1 VTSSV
6 AEAYNATGPAWQVGP
21 GRVYD
26 RLADVVADACPVPL
40 AGALVL
46 DLGAGTGAATR
57 AAQRR
62 GGDVVAVDVAIGML
76 AVGAASRPPGAVGD
90 VLALPFSD
98 GAFDVVLA
106 AFSLTHVHDPAAG
119 LREAVRVLRPGG
131 GLVAASY
138 ADDDVHPVKEA
149 TEAASRDRG
158 WREDPWYEVVR
169 METAPRL
176 ATVERV
182 AEVAD
187 RAGLTGAGVAHIRI
201 QFPDLGPHE
210 LAAWRLGLAQHAPF
224 VDRLPPAERTAL
236 ATDIVTRL
244 GPDPPILTRS
254 LILLTGKA

>member
-1 VTSSV
+1 VTPL
-6 AEAYNATGPAWQVGP
+6 AAAYSATGGAWERGPA
-21 GRVYD
+21 RVYD
-26 RLADVVADACPVPL
+26 RLANLVADACPVPL

-62 GGDVVAVDVAIGML
+62 GADVVAVDVAIGML
-76 AVGAASRPPGAVGD
+76 AVGAATRPPGAVGD
-90 VLALPFSD
+90 ALALPFAD

-106 AFSLTHVHDPAAG
+106 AFSLNHVHDAVAG
-119 LREAVRVLRPGG
+119 LREVVRVLRPGG

-149 TEAASRDRG
+149 TEAAARDRG

-169 METAPRL
+169 TETAPRL
-176 ATVERV
+176 ATVGRV
-182 AEVAD
+182 AGVAD
-187 RAGLTGAGVAHIRI
+187 RAGLTGAAVTHLRI
-201 QFPDLGPHE
+201 QFPELGPHE
-210 LAAWRLGLAQHAPF
+210 LAAWRLGLAHHAPF